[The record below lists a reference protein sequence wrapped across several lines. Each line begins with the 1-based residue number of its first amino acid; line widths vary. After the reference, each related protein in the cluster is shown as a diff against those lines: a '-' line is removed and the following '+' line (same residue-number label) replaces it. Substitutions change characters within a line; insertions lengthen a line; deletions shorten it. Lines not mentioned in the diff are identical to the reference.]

1 MEELRAYLKEVG
13 AEISTE
19 RSPKGLEDDLH
30 KIIGVS
36 DTAFASQS
44 TEAEVE
50 ALLNSIVSVLIVVSG
65 TIIIECSCDMKLC
78 NISLKALA
86 KGSRLLAMFLSRCL
100 QLVNMIF
107 IHYNS
112 LFVYL
117 MKRIGK

>member
-65 TIIIECSCDMKLC
+65 TTIIECLTV
-78 NISLKALA
+78 
-86 KGSRLLAMFLSRCL
+86 MFLWYE
-100 QLVNMIF
+100 V
-107 IHYNS
+107 
-112 LFVYL
+112 V
-117 MKRIGK
+117 